1 MNARAQLREA
11 LAAFGM
17 LAFLVGFPLAI
28 FMIGTGR

>member
-1 MNARAQLREA
+1 MSARPQLLEV

-17 LAFLVGFPLAI
+17 LAFLVGCPLAI